1 MLEDELRRETLK
13 MIEKIRKMKFEG
25 EKRFVENIKA
35 YISDSEYF
43 LEKGDLIKAF
53 ECIVWAWA
61 WLEIG
66 IEIGVVRNATVH
78 GNRQSFA
85 EKDSKICGAEK

>member
-1 MLEDELRRETLK
+1 MDLREELQAETKKWLDRIK
-13 MIEKIRKMKFEG
+13 KIKFNG
-25 EKRFVENIKA
+25 EKDFIRNINA

-43 LEKGDLIKAF
+43 LEKGDLIRAF

-66 IEIGVVRNATVH
+66 IMVGKVKKVSDIN
-78 GNRQSFA
+78 
-85 EKDSKICGAEK
+85 K